1 MVTTLWLKEIKAQ
14 VYTWKGTLWLVIAAL
29 LFSFSSYL
37 MLTDKELSLLD
48 QTELLW
54 MLSKI
59 IISAAFLIVAIDASS
74 ILATEFERETAESL
88 FLSPVTLPAVLA
100 AKWLASLTLWLALYA
115 VALPYMI
122 VTSAGTR
129 LVLPFL
135 GYVLLLGTLGIG
147 GMTLLILGVS
157 LLFRSSK
164 NTLTTSLVILLA
176 LSAPALFSSTLKSSG
191 VAQAFA
197 RVNPLDNIFS
207 ALDNVLV
214 DYQVSLLQNGRY
226 LWPLLL
232 FGVVMLAIPLVGARV
247 VRRQG
252 FIKHE

>member
-14 VYTWKGTLWLVIAAL
+14 VYTWKGTLWLVIASL

-37 MLTDKELSLLD
+37 MLTDKELTLLD

-59 IISAAFLIVAIDASS
+59 IIGAAFLIVAIDASS
-74 ILATEFERETAESL
+74 ALASEFERETAESL
-88 FLSPVTLPAVLA
+88 FLSPVTLPAVLL
-100 AKWLASLTLWLALYA
+100 AKWLASLTLWMALFTVA
-115 VALPYMI
+115 VPYMV
-122 VTSAGTR
+122 VTSAGTH

-135 GYVLLLGTLGIG
+135 GYVLLLGTLGIA

-157 LLFRSSK
+157 LFFRSSK

-176 LSAPALFSSTLKSSG
+176 LSSPALFSSTLKSSG

-197 RVNPLDNIFS
+197 RANPLDNIFS
-207 ALDNVLV
+207 SLDNVLV
-214 DYQVSLLQNGRY
+214 DYQWSLLQNGRY

-232 FGVVMLAIPLVGARV
+232 FILATLAFLMAA
-247 VRRQG
+247 VRRFRHQG
-252 FIKHE
+252 LIKHE